1 MVHLFTTSSC
11 LVFVLGKSQRRIF
24 VTASKVS
31 FSKESDM
38 YLFKIYVT
46 VTYLTCAH
54 MEACYLCCLCCFVP
68 GSSMS
73 LL

>member
-1 MVHLFTTSSC
+1 M
-11 LVFVLGKSQRRIF
+11 F

-38 YLFKIYVT
+38 YPFKIYVT
-46 VTYLTCAH
+46 VTDLTCAH
-54 MEACYLCCLCCFVP
+54 MEACYLCCLCCGFVP
-68 GSSMS
+68 CFSMS